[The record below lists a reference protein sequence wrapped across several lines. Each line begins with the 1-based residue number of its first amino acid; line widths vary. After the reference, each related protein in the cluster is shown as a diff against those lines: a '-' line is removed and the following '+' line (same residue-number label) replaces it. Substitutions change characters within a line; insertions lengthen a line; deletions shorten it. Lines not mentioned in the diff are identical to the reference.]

1 MRHNKLT
8 SIYLSKGH
16 IVAGIMLLFV
26 AGAAIASWG
35 TEVDQNNLDTIS
47 LRANMNTPTNI
58 PQITAT
64 RTPTNTKMATVPATN
79 IVTPSQPATF
89 EPEQIYTNDTVV
101 NPPQKL
107 FNNHVI
113 YTEYK
118 TENDTIYHVMRVDLN
133 HAQFF
138 VSPQQPKMA
147 PSNLFKYYNK
157 GQSKIDIAINGDGWR
172 TYTDDFGKVHMPTS
186 GLAISNGTTYSDY
199 DNNPQTIYFDK
210 DNKISIWTPDN
221 PISKDVKDNA
231 FNAISYQNLLVN
243 HGQKFV
249 SGGDPTVITPR
260 TVLGVTDDNH
270 DGVYDQLILIVVD
283 GVEYRSGMTL
293 DQLTTMLIEQGA
305 VIGVNMDG
313 GTSSTMVV
321 RDEITNQPIIYDN
334 DPGSTNKSVAN
345 VLGIKIIP

>member
-1 MRHNKLT
+1 MEL
-8 SIYLSKGH
+8 
-16 IVAGIMLLFV
+16 
-26 AGAAIASWG
+26 
-35 TEVDQNNLDTIS
+35 DQNNLDS
-47 LRANMNTPTNI
+47 MYLRVNTNTPTNT
-58 PQITAT
+58 PQLPAT
-64 RTPTNTKMATVPATN
+64 RIPTNTETATVPATN
-79 IVTPSQPATF
+79 IVTPTQTATL
-89 EPEQIYTNDTVV
+89 EPEQIHTNDTVV
-101 NPPQKL
+101 KPPQKI
-107 FNNHVI
+107 FSNHAI

-118 TENDTIYHVMRVDLN
+118 TENNTIYHVMRVDLN

-138 VSPQQPKMA
+138 ISPQQAKMA
-147 PSNLFKYYNK
+147 PSNFFNYYNK
-157 GQSKIDIAINGDGWR
+157 VQSKVDIAINGDGWQ

-186 GLAISNGTTYSDY
+186 GFAISNGTTYSDY

-293 DQLTTMLIEQGA
+293 DQLTTMLIEQG
-305 VIGVNMDG
+305 VTIGVNMDG

-345 VLGIKIIP
+345 ILGIKIIP

>member
-1 MRHNKLT
+1 
-8 SIYLSKGH
+8 
-16 IVAGIMLLFV
+16 MLLFV
-26 AGAAIASWG
+26 AGTAIASRG
-35 TEVDQNNLDTIS
+35 MEVDQNNLNS
-47 LRANMNTPTNI
+47 VYLRVNTNTPTNT
-58 PQITAT
+58 PQLTAT
-64 RTPTNTKMATVPATN
+64 RTHTNTETATVPATN
-79 IVTPSQPATF
+79 IVTLTQTATL
-89 EPEQIYTNDTVV
+89 EPEQLHTNDTVV
-101 NPPQKL
+101 KPPKKI
-107 FNNHVI
+107 FNNYAI
-113 YTEYK
+113 YTEYE
-118 TENDTIYHVMRVDLN
+118 TENNTIYHVMRVDLN
-133 HAQFF
+133 NAQFF
-138 VSPQQPKMA
+138 VSPQQAKMA
-147 PSNLFKYYNK
+147 PSNFLNYYNK
-157 GQSKIDIAINGDGWR
+157 VQSQVDIAINGDGWR

-210 DNKISIWTPDN
+210 DNKISIWTPNN

-283 GVEYRSGMTL
+283 GVEFKSGMTL

-321 RDEITNQPIIYDN
+321 RDEITNQPIIYGH

>member
-1 MRHNKLT
+1 
-8 SIYLSKGH
+8 
-16 IVAGIMLLFV
+16 MLLFV
-26 AGAAIASWG
+26 AGSAIAPRG
-35 TEVDQNNLDTIS
+35 TEVDQNYLNSMYLHVNT
-47 LRANMNTPTNI
+47 NTPTNT
-58 PQITAT
+58 PQ
-64 RTPTNTKMATVPATN
+64 PTATVPAKN
-79 IVTPSQPATF
+79 IVTPTQPATL
-89 EPEQIYTNDTVV
+89 EPKQVHTNGTVV
-101 NPPQKL
+101 TPPQKI
-107 FNNHVI
+107 FNNHAI
-113 YTEYK
+113 YTKYK
-118 TENDTIYHVMRVDLN
+118 TENNTIYHVVRIDLN

-147 PSNLFKYYNK
+147 PSNLFNYYNK

-186 GLAISNGTTYSDY
+186 GLAISNGFTYSDY

-210 DNKISIWTPDN
+210 DNNISIWTPNN

-231 FNAISYQNLLVN
+231 YNAISYQNLLVN
-243 HGQKFV
+243 QGQKFV

-260 TVLGVTDDNH
+260 TALGVTDDNH

-283 GVEYRSGMTL
+283 GVEYESGMTL
-293 DQLTTMLIEQGA
+293 NQLTTMLIDQGA

-321 RDEITNQPIIYDN
+321 RDEITNQPIIYGN
-334 DPGSTNKSVAN
+334 DPRSTNKSVAN